1 MFLEKNR
8 QRIEKEFQA
17 RKQEIPEVFSKV
29 DHSIAACT
37 HEVALAVK
45 YLYAYMPDS
54 DIGNYSFECFLDYAR
69 HGYRLYEE
77 SGEVRSLPE
86 DIYLNYVLFH
96 RVNEEEI
103 RPCRSLFYEK
113 LKDRIKGL
121 DTKEAL
127 LEVNYWCAGEV
138 TYQSTDERTLSA
150 LGVYQRGIGRCGE
163 ESTFMVNVLRSVGIP
178 ARQVYAPY
186 WAHCDDNHAWVE
198 MWCGGTWYF
207 TGACEPQPILNMGWF
222 LNASS
227 RAMMIHSKK
236 FDSPQD
242 EKNRIGNSLAG
253 KNQTIAILNE
263 LNRYAVVKRI
273 TVEVRD
279 ENQSP
284 VSDAH
289 VFFEVVNYAQ
299 FVPIAETKTDV
310 RGCTQLYTGLGSL
323 HIYAVSGNQG
333 KCTGET
339 YIDVQREDYVIIK
352 VSDKKTGQG
361 FEENM
366 EYAWVCHDLIAPHDT
381 PIHTKVP
388 GIEQM
393 KENDIRVNRA
403 RGLLQKK
410 ISCFTNPDREAF
422 LTADKE
428 TRNQREKMLE
438 CLTIK
443 DQADCSQEI
452 LEEHLQ
458 YALIYQE
465 SWKQYPEIFFSYVM
479 NPRVENEVLSAWRRN
494 IYEYFSEKE
503 RKVFQKD
510 PGKIWGWMEERICS
524 DSKREYDNLVTVPA
538 ACLQLESASIR
549 SKKILFVAVART
561 FGTAA
566 RLNPATKEMEYWKE
580 DHFVPVLEEKVCDCR
595 LTLEADPEDS
605 WAYFQNWSISYASDG
620 IFHSLDFADKEWKNE
635 QLQLSLRAGAYRILT
650 ATRLPNGSVLAN
662 VLAFDLKK
670 KQEKQIRLEMRRA
683 DLSDMLLDID
693 MPDFFV
699 RNPHGEKISG
709 SKISDLH
716 RCIFFWL
723 EGNQEPTI
731 HILNELLEHQDAY
744 DAYQEH
750 MIFIV
755 RSKAVLENRNISEI
769 LRRFPKIQICFDD
782 FDKNVEMLGRCMY
795 VDFEKLPLIFITD
808 RRLHCIYAQS
818 GYNVGT
824 GDMLLRILEAVKG
837 KPVQGV

>member
-163 ESTFMVNVLRSVGIP
+163 ESTFMVNALRSVGIP

-289 VFFEVVNYAQ
+289 VFL
-299 FVPIAETKTDV
+299 K
-310 RGCTQLYTGLGSL
+310 
-323 HIYAVSGNQG
+323 
-333 KCTGET
+333 
-339 YIDVQREDYVIIK
+339 
-352 VSDKKTGQG
+352 
-361 FEENM
+361 
-366 EYAWVCHDLIAPHDT
+366 WLIT
-381 PIHTKVP
+381 
-388 GIEQM
+388 
-393 KENDIRVNRA
+393 
-403 RGLLQKK
+403 
-410 ISCFTNPDREAF
+410 
-422 LTADKE
+422 
-428 TRNQREKMLE
+428 
-438 CLTIK
+438 
-443 DQADCSQEI
+443 
-452 LEEHLQ
+452 
-458 YALIYQE
+458 
-465 SWKQYPEIFFSYVM
+465 
-479 NPRVENEVLSAWRRN
+479 
-494 IYEYFSEKE
+494 
-503 RKVFQKD
+503 
-510 PGKIWGWMEERICS
+510 
-524 DSKREYDNLVTVPA
+524 
-538 ACLQLESASIR
+538 
-549 SKKILFVAVART
+549 
-561 FGTAA
+561 
-566 RLNPATKEMEYWKE
+566 
-580 DHFVPVLEEKVCDCR
+580 
-595 LTLEADPEDS
+595 
-605 WAYFQNWSISYASDG
+605 
-620 IFHSLDFADKEWKNE
+620 HSLF
-635 QLQLSLRAGAYRILT
+635 QLQRRKRMSGGARSFIQDLEVCISMRYLGIK
-650 ATRLPNGSVLAN
+650 AN
-662 VLAFDLKK
+662 VL
-670 KQEKQIRLEMRRA
+670 ER
-683 DLSDMLLDID
+683 
-693 MPDFFV
+693 
-699 RNPHGEKISG
+699 HIS
-709 SKISDLH
+709 
-716 RCIFFWL
+716 
-723 EGNQEPTI
+723 
-731 HILNELLEHQDAY
+731 
-744 DAYQEH
+744 
-750 MIFIV
+750 
-755 RSKAVLENRNISEI
+755 
-769 LRRFPKIQICFDD
+769 
-782 FDKNVEMLGRCMY
+782 MY
-795 VDFEKLPLIFITD
+795 
-808 RRLHCIYAQS
+808 
-818 GYNVGT
+818 
-824 GDMLLRILEAVKG
+824 KG
-837 KPVQGV
+837 KIMS